1 MARPLAHLREP
12 FLCAPALCAFGGC
25 FCYLAG
31 RHPALADIYKGKMG
45 VDKEEAHHLMSNLD
59 FPAAVVEISD
69 AAAHLKAEG

>member
-1 MARPLAHLREP
+1 
-12 FLCAPALCAFGGC
+12 
-25 FCYLAG
+25 
-31 RHPALADIYKGKMG
+31 MG